1 MALELGLKVTKT
13 SRAPDNATSVSELR
27 ISKNTAS
34 PVFVSTETHS
44 SFILTCYLKGYDRN
58 SFQIKI
64 SENGKEISIRGEKP
78 IQEML
83 IMGRVMLK
91 KNVQIVGFKKV
102 FEIPKGVVLDR
113 IKAKFDEDE
122 SLLKIVMPKL
132 VKGICRVQIEEVK
145 KEEFGE
151 SSQKASSETRE
162 NECVCRKEEGLSDK
176 KLGESSNGD
185 VIEGPRFEAMKESE
199 LRENTDHIPEN
210 IGGENIM
217 LGRPH
222 GTTREDEF
230 EGTPKEEIGEVE
242 FGNGGKDEEEMSK
255 KGFEA
260 IETSKEEEESKKVFA
275 GEIEELK
282 SEAEDRGEQ
291 REETEEAKFEC
302 EGKDKERVSKGG
314 LEAIDTT
321 KEETES
327 EGVLAGAIR
336 VDEKE
341 GRIDKN
347 KQREVEEAKLETEG
361 KDEEMEGRETTT
373 KEAIVTRMEG
383 VEPKKVHGE
392 KMEVSR
398 DGIEQKEIED
408 EERERESEAA
418 KFEIKGKNEEN
429 EGTTTNKKGLEA
441 TESKIG
447 VSEEDRV
454 EETEQ
459 RETDETKFEIEDR
472 DKENV
477 EQVLKGTPE
486 KEIEN
491 NEFAV
496 EGRDEERMGPEIM
509 EQVEAIDATIEGG
522 VSEKLFSDAIGVS
535 EKDIVEVTNKR
546 EIGENEQLLKEEI
559 SKEDFEARKTKIKE
573 PHTQE
578 PKLSI
583 QLEEGEGTFEGI
595 ERGEDKSEGKKVKEI
610 EELKIPECATSKG
623 QNFEEIEETTEAERT
638 LEEAKGEEPK
648 ISKEGSKVDGNE
660 YASDSGKRE
669 IEEMEGRETTT
680 KEAIETR
687 MEGVEPKKGH
697 GEKMELSKDGIEQ
710 KEIEDEDRERES
722 EAAKFEI
729 KGKDEEKVGT
739 TTESKIGVSE
749 EDKVEGT
756 EQTETDETKF
766 EIEDRDKEKVEQVL
780 KGTCEKEI
788 ENNEFSVEGRD
799 EEGMGPEI
807 IEQVEAKDATIE
819 GGVFEKLFS
828 DATWVSEKDIV
839 EGTKKREIGE
849 NEQVLKEEISKEDF
863 EARKTKIEEPPKQ
876 EPKLSIQLEESEGIF
891 EGIERGEDKSE
902 GEKVKEIEKPK
913 IPECATS
920 KGQNFKEIEEPTEAE
935 GVLEEAEGEEPKM
948 SKEASKVDENDYA
961 TDSRKREIEEMEGRE
976 TTTKEAIE
984 TRMEGLEPKKVHG
997 EKQEVSKDGIEQKEI
1012 EDEDRERES
1021 AAAKFEIKGKD
1032 EEKVGATTDKKGLE
1046 AIESKI
1052 GVSEEDR
1059 VEGTEQ
1065 RKTDE
1070 TKFEI
1075 EDRDKEKVEQVLKG
1089 THEKEIE
1096 NNEFLVEGRNEE
1108 RMRPEIMEQVE
1119 AKDAT
1124 IEGGVSEK
1132 LFSDATGVSKKD
1144 IVEGT
1149 KKKEIGEHEQ
1159 VLKDEISKEDFEA
1172 RKTKIKEPPTH
1183 EPKLS
1188 IQLEESEG
1196 TFEGIE
1202 RGEDKSEGKKVKEIE
1217 EPKIPECATSK
1228 GQNFKEIEEPT
1239 EAEGVLE
1246 EAEGEE
1252 PKMSKEA
1259 SKVDE
1264 NDYATDSRKRE
1275 IEESVIRSSRDGQVQ
1290 EVFEELGT
1298 DTSKFPKQMSETNAQ
1313 GEKEVKVKEE
1323 ITVTREKEVKVKE
1336 VIVKKYDEAKEGF
1349 GKATSVG
1356 RIQLE
1361 TGQPSDGRGFD
1372 NETLEAA
1379 KWDKTKACEEGYVE
1393 TEPSMEDNKRERIQ
1407 KETEDPRVETKHKAQ
1422 HLVQELPKKIA
1433 ESMDER
1439 EGPKDTKKGEMKE
1452 AKRKSEETQVVAN
1465 ESTIEKQIREAEL
1478 ERISQTNQFEKS
1490 LLEVPEAKDREAL
1503 RKDMR
1508 EREVMMS
1515 TQHSEVKEIVKVCE
1529 ECKRSEANLGREK
1542 WRTTR
1547 SVKDEKPRR
1556 ENAVKHLEDKVPYP
1570 ELKKEEVE
1578 GARLKELPPPKVR
1591 EQRLDS
1597 PESEKKNMK
1606 WKSPKTKKL
1615 APEATEG
1622 EEYEAGKP
1630 PEVQSSSSSQQ
1641 STVDKEMFEIEIPK
1655 SNTSGTPSEE
1665 KEIEHFKT
1673 LTEDRGHYLLETEK
1687 RLEAKEVA
1695 EEEKLN
1701 HRDEEETLSWKRER
1715 TKIAECKDEKSKTKR
1730 NGSEEINQIKAAAEE
1745 FRDVLADN
1753 ETGKSQEILLP
1764 QTAEIQGKEKIS
1776 EIRQVQQEKRRE
1788 IPFQASEE
1796 SEAVISNREAKSQK
1810 PNDAHPKESTIKFDS
1825 DKPKGK
1831 VDNGRHLEFQEP
1843 EKQESEL
1850 DFQESTR
1857 RRSDQEV
1864 EKTHF
1869 SKQEENHEGHAI
1881 EEEKAEN
1888 VAQVEISRESEDLE
1902 DIEGHAIEEEK
1913 AGKEAKNVAQVE
1925 ISQESE
1931 DLEDIEVE
1939 ASGKKV
1945 ELCVPM
1951 VFAGSVFIA
1960 SLIIFFFG
1968 SKGAQKR

>member
-83 IMGRVMLK
+83 IMGSVMLK
-91 KNVQIVGFKKV
+91 KNVQIVGFNKV
-102 FEIPKGVVLDR
+102 FEIPHGVVLDR

-132 VKGICRVQIEEVK
+132 VKGICGVQIEEVK
-145 KEEFGE
+145 EEEFGE

-176 KLGESSNGD
+176 KLVESSNGD

-199 LRENTDHIPEN
+199 LRQNKDHVPEN

-222 GTTREDEF
+222 RTTREDEF
-230 EGTPKEEIGEVE
+230 EGTPKEEIGGVE

-275 GEIEELK
+275 GKIEELK

-321 KEETES
+321 KEERES
-327 EGVLAGAIR
+327 EDVLAGAIR
-336 VDEKE
+336 VDEKD
-341 GRIDKN
+341 RIDKN
-347 KQREVEEAKLETEG
+347 KQKEVEEAKLETEG
-361 KDEEMEGRETTT
+361 KEEEMEGRETATE
-373 KEAIVTRMEG
+373 EAIEARMEG
-383 VEPKKVHGE
+383 MQPKKVHGE
-392 KMEVSR
+392 KMEVSK

-408 EERERESEAA
+408 EDRERESEVA
-418 KFEIKGKNEEN
+418 KFEIEGKDEEKV
-429 EGTTTNKKGLEA
+429 GTATDKKGLEA

-454 EETEQ
+454 EG
-459 RETDETKFEIEDR
+459 RETDETQFEIEDR
-472 DKENV
+472 DTENV
-477 EQVLKGTPE
+477 EQVLRGIQE

-496 EGRDEERMGPEIM
+496 EARDEKRMGPEIM
-509 EQVEAIDATIEGG
+509 EQVEAKDAKIEGG
-522 VSEKLFSDAIGVS
+522 VSEKLFSDETGVT
-535 EKDIVEVTNKR
+535 EKDIVEGTKKR
-546 EIGENEQLLKEEI
+546 EISENEQVLKEEI
-559 SKEDFEARKTKIKE
+559 SKEDFEASKTKIKE
-573 PHTQE
+573 PPTQE

-595 ERGEDKSEGKKVKEI
+595 ERGEDKSEGKNLKEI
-610 EELKIPECATSKG
+610 EEPKISECATSKG
-623 QNFEEIEETTEAERT
+623 QNLEEIEETTEDEGIW
-638 LEEAKGEEPK
+638 EEAEGEEPK
-648 ISKEGSKVDGNE
+648 MSKEASKVDGND
-660 YASDSGKRE
+660 YASDSGNME
-669 IEEMEGRETTT
+669 IEEMDGRETTI

-687 MEGVEPKKGH
+687 MEGVEPEKVH
-697 GEKMELSKDGIEQ
+697 GEKMEVSKDGIEQ

-729 KGKDEEKVGT
+729 EGKDEEKVGT
-739 TTESKIGVSE
+739 ATDKKGLEETESKIGVSE
-749 EDKVEGT
+749 EDRVEGR
-756 EQTETDETKF
+756 ETDETQF
-766 EIEDRDKEKVEQVL
+766 EIEERDKENVEQVL
-780 KGTCEKEI
+780 KGIHEKEI

-799 EEGMGPEI
+799 EERMGPEI
-807 IEQVEAKDATIE
+807 MEQVEAKDATIE
-819 GGVFEKLFS
+819 GGVSEQLFS
-828 DATWVSEKDIV
+828 DVTGVNEKDIV

-863 EARKTKIEEPPKQ
+863 EARKTRIKEPPTQ
-876 EPKLSIQLEESEGIF
+876 EPKLSIQLEG
-891 EGIERGEDKSE
+891 
-902 GEKVKEIEKPK
+902 
-913 IPECATS
+913 
-920 KGQNFKEIEEPTEAE
+920 
-935 GVLEEAEGEEPKM
+935 
-948 SKEASKVDENDYA
+948 
-961 TDSRKREIEEMEGRE
+961 
-976 TTTKEAIE
+976 
-984 TRMEGLEPKKVHG
+984 
-997 EKQEVSKDGIEQKEI
+997 
-1012 EDEDRERES
+1012 
-1021 AAAKFEIKGKD
+1021 
-1032 EEKVGATTDKKGLE
+1032 
-1046 AIESKI
+1046 
-1052 GVSEEDR
+1052 
-1059 VEGTEQ
+1059 
-1065 RKTDE
+1065 
-1070 TKFEI
+1070 
-1075 EDRDKEKVEQVLKG
+1075 
-1089 THEKEIE
+1089 
-1096 NNEFLVEGRNEE
+1096 
-1108 RMRPEIMEQVE
+1108 
-1119 AKDAT
+1119 
-1124 IEGGVSEK
+1124 
-1132 LFSDATGVSKKD
+1132 
-1144 IVEGT
+1144 
-1149 KKKEIGEHEQ
+1149 
-1159 VLKDEISKEDFEA
+1159 
-1172 RKTKIKEPPTH
+1172 
-1183 EPKLS
+1183 
-1188 IQLEESEG
+1188 SEG

-1202 RGEDKSEGKKVKEIE
+1202 RGEDKSEGKKLKEIE

-1228 GQNFKEIEEPT
+1228 GQNLEEIEEPT
-1239 EAEGVLE
+1239 EAKGILE
-1246 EAEGEE
+1246 EVEGEE

-1259 SKVDE
+1259 SKVDG
-1264 NDYATDSRKRE
+1264 NDYASDSGKRE
-1275 IEESVIRSSRDGQVQ
+1275 IEESAIRSSRDGHVQ

-1298 DTSKFPKQMSETNAQ
+1298 DTSKFPKQMSETKAE

-1323 ITVTREKEVKVKE
+1323 VIVTREKEVKVKE
-1336 VIVKKYDEAKEGF
+1336 EVIVTREKEVKVKQVNVNKYDEAKEGF
-1349 GKATSVG
+1349 DKATTVG

-1393 TEPSMEDNKRERIQ
+1393 TGPFIEDNKKERIQ

-1422 HLVQELPKKIA
+1422 HHVQELPKKIA

-1452 AKRKSEETQVVAN
+1452 ANRKSEETQVVAN
-1465 ESTIEKQIREAEL
+1465 EESTIEKKIREAEL
-1478 ERISQTNQFEKS
+1478 ERISQTKQFDKS
-1490 LLEVPEAKDREAL
+1490 LQEVTEAKDREAL

-1508 EREVMMS
+1508 EKEVMMS
-1515 TQHSEVKEIVKVCE
+1515 TQHSEVKETDKVCE
-1529 ECKRSEANLGREK
+1529 ECKMSEANLEREK

-1556 ENAVKHLEDKVPYP
+1556 ENAVKHLEDKIPYP
-1570 ELKKEEVE
+1570 EPRKEEVE

-1597 PESEKKNMK
+1597 PESEKKMK
-1606 WKSPKTKKL
+1606 WKSPETKKL

-1622 EEYEAGKP
+1622 EAYEAGKP

-1641 STVDKEMFEIEIPK
+1641 SMVDKEMFEIESPK

-1673 LTEDRGHYLLETEK
+1673 LTEDRGHYLLDTEK

-1701 HRDEEETLSWKRER
+1701 QRDEEETLSWKRER
-1715 TKIAECKDEKSKTKR
+1715 TKIAVCKDEKSKTKR

-1753 ETGKSQEILLP
+1753 ETGKSQEILIP
-1764 QTAEIQGKEKIS
+1764 QTAEIHGKEKIS
-1776 EIRQVQQEKRRE
+1776 EIRQVQQVKRWE
-1788 IPFQASEE
+1788 IPFQANEE
-1796 SEAVISNREAKSQK
+1796 SEAVISNREAESQK

-1825 DKPKGK
+1825 DKPKGE

-1843 EKQESEL
+1843 EKQGSEL

-1857 RRSDQEV
+1857 RISDQEV

-1881 EEEKAEN
+1881 EEEKAGEEGEN
-1888 VAQVEISRESEDLE
+1888 VA
-1902 DIEGHAIEEEK
+1902 H
-1913 AGKEAKNVAQVE
+1913 VE
-1925 ISQESE
+1925 ISQEPE

-1951 VFAGSVFIA
+1951 VYAGSIFIA

-1968 SKGAQKR
+1968 RKGALKM